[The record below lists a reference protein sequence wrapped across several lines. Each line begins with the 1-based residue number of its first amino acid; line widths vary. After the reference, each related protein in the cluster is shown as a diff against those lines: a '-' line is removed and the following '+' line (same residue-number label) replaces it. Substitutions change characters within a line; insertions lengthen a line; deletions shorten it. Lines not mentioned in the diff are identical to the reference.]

1 MLLVELPTAFIP
13 DGHNCIYMKVYRIGR
28 SKYATDLT
36 GEGARLFGG
45 RWNNKGIPCLYT
57 SESRALALLEYSV
70 NVNLDDVPRALTMAI
85 IDIPDSSI
93 KIITEAELP
102 GNWKQ
107 APAPKETKDFGS
119 SLFKDEKYSIFKIPS
134 TVIPEEF
141 NYLLNPLHTDSSSFK
156 LIDVQDFI
164 FDVRIKTVHSS

>member
-1 MLLVELPTAFIP
+1 MAFIP
-13 DGHNCIYMKVYRIGR
+13 NTSHLIYMNVYRIGR
-28 SKYATDLT
+28 SKYARDLT

-85 IDIPDSSI
+85 IEIPDSSI
-93 KIITEAELP
+93 KIISEIQLP

-107 APAPKETKDFGS
+107 VPAPKEAKDFGS
-119 SLFKDEKYSIFKIPS
+119 ALFKEKDFPVFKIPS
-134 TVIPEEF
+134 TVVPEEF
-141 NYLLNPLHTDSSSFK
+141 NYLLNPLHKDSGSFK
-156 LIDVQDFI
+156 LLDVRDFI
-164 FDVRIKTVHSS
+164 FDVRIK